1 MMAAQTKLL
10 GSFNKTIFELIDT
23 CKRLTKQDEDV
34 VAIEKRIKDGVMIER
49 DIVLV
54 NAGPHLVKHK
64 DNILSKNEAFF
75 LGHDFED
82 LKNAPGA
89 EEVGEDLPRLINKFK
104 GIWQGL
110 KPREKDRLFAYV
122 NNMLADY
129 LDYVKAA

>member
-1 MMAAQTKLL
+1 MMAARTKLL

-34 VAIEKRIKDGVMIER
+34 VAIEKRIRDGVSIER
-49 DIVLV
+49 EIVLV

-64 DNILSKNEAFF
+64 DHILGKNEAFF

-104 GIWQGL
+104 GIWKTL
-110 KPREKDRLFAYV
+110 KPKEKERLFAYV

-129 LDYVKAA
+129 IDYVKA